1 MTSVEQERQANAD
14 DRKRKSQRITNAY
27 HVIFSGP
34 DGEVV
39 LKDMVS
45 AFGMEI
51 PAFLPT
57 ATSPGEPIKYDP
69 YYAAIRDGQRS
80 VYLHIMAKLRAQMTG
95 EGNITEAPGVLT
107 GLSE

>member
-1 MTSVEQERQANAD
+1 MPTIEEERQAAAN
-14 DRKRKSQRITNAY
+14 DRRRKSQRVINAY

-34 DGEVV
+34 DGEAV
-39 LKDMVS
+39 LNDIVS
-45 AFGMEI
+45 AFGIDI

-80 VYLHIMAKLRAQMTG
+80 VFLHIMTKLKARMEG
-95 EGNITEAPGVLT
+95 EGNITEAPSVIT
-107 GLSE
+107 E

>member
-1 MTSVEQERQANAD
+1 MTTADVEEQRRVQAV
-14 DRKRKSQRITNAY
+14 DRKRKAQRVINAY

-34 DGEVV
+34 DGDIV
-39 LKDMVS
+39 LNDLIT
-45 AFGMEI
+45 AFGLEI

-80 VYLHIMAKLRAQMTG
+80 VYLHIQAKMKAQMTG
-95 EGNITEAPGVLT
+95 EGNINEAPTVLT
-107 GLSE
+107 E

>member
-1 MTSVEQERQANAD
+1 MTAIEEERQANAL

-39 LKDMVS
+39 LNDLVS
-45 AFGMEI
+45 AFGMEL

-57 ATSPGEPIKYDP
+57 ATSPGKPIKYSKA
-69 YYAAIRDGQRS
+69 YAAIRDGQRS
-80 VYLHIMAKLRAQMTG
+80 VYLHIMAKLKAKMEG
-95 EGNITEAPGVLT
+95 EGNITEAPTVLT